1 MNSENF
7 KEEARRRL
15 SGKWG
20 KAALIVFLYVLL
32 FFVIELVCSLIPED
46 QETLVNLVSL
56 VVYIIE
62 IPLSFGLLLS
72 FFNLYN
78 GLDTKVTDF
87 FTCGF
92 SNFKRAWSVLGR
104 IFLKLWGPILLLAI
118 AIVMI
123 FFSYIGF
130 IVPLSYSIT
139 SDGPIPVVTIKS
151 SFYFLV
157 ILFLFSLILYVVAI
171 IWSAVKSLHYSLS
184 YIIAAD
190 KPELSA
196 KEAVE
201 KSRKL
206 MDGNRWRLFKLYFSF
221 IGWAILS
228 VFTFGIGFL
237 FLLPYMRFSTFAFY
251 KSLVASDKEAEK
263 EELVYDNVQ
272 DNGPISE

>member
-1 MNSENF
+1 MNSSNF

-15 SGKWG
+15 FGKWR
-20 KAALIVFLYVLL
+20 KAALIVFLYALL
-32 FFVIELVCSLIPED
+32 FFAIELVCSLIPED
-46 QETLVNLVSL
+46 QETLVDLVSL

-87 FTCGF
+87 FTRGF
-92 SNFKRAWSVLGR
+92 SNFKRAWSVFGR
-104 IFLKLWGPILLLAI
+104 IFSKLWGPILLLVI
-118 AIVMI
+118 ALVMI
-123 FFSYIGF
+123 LFSYIGF
-130 IVPLSYSIT
+130 IVPLAYSIT
-139 SDGPIPVVTIKS
+139 SDGPIPVVTINS
-151 SFYFLV
+151 SLNYLV
-157 ILFLFSLILYVVAI
+157 ILFIVSLILYVVAI
-171 IWSAVKSLHYSLS
+171 IWSALKSLHYSLS
-184 YIIAAD
+184 YTIAAD

-201 KSRKL
+201 ESRKL

-228 VFTFGIGFL
+228 LFTFGIGFL

-251 KSLVASDKEAEK
+251 KSLIPSDT
-263 EELVYDNVQ
+263 VDNDIQ
-272 DNGPISE
+272 DNEPIA